1 MASIGQHNPPPQPEQ
16 EIRVNPR
23 HLLKSVQNRAGKFWT
38 CWMKNFA
45 PALLQQNKWF
55 HKRENVKIGDLVL
68 ELNPNHKRSQWE
80 MAWITDTYPV
90 KDGLVR
96 KVCIRTRNG
105 KYNRPIHKLC
115 IFATEQ
121 ELSGDKQ

>member
-1 MASIGQHNPPPQPEQ
+1 MDLLDEELCANIVAAEQ
-16 EIRVNPR
+16 VV
-23 HLLKSVQNRAGKFWT
+23 SQ
-38 CWMKNFA
+38 
-45 PALLQQNKWF
+45 
-55 HKRENVKIGDLVL
+55 ENVKIGDLVL

-105 KYNRPIHKLC
+105 KYDRPIHKLC